1 MDTGEAGE
9 LDEHLRRLLP
19 VPVADRE
26 EELDDVGLHPRPYP
40 APVEAMIT
48 GLTTGLALIVAIG
61 AQNAFVL
68 RQGIRREHVLLVVL
82 ICALSDALLICVG
95 TAGIG
100 GIVERAPWVLQ
111 VLRWGGVVYLLWFAW
126 GSFRSALHPDGLHT
140 SDAPGDG
147 CPSARAVALTTLSL
161 TYLNPHVYLDTVVML
176 GNVANQHGDQRWL
189 VALGAMLGSVLWF
202 TALGFGARALAR
214 PLDRPGTWR
223 VVDVLVGL
231 VMVAIALRL
240 ALGG

>member
-1 MDTGEAGE
+1 
-9 LDEHLRRLLP
+9 
-19 VPVADRE
+19 
-26 EELDDVGLHPRPYP
+26 
-40 APVEAMIT
+40 
-48 GLTTGLALIVAIG
+48 
-61 AQNAFVL
+61 
-68 RQGIRREHVLLVVL
+68 
-82 ICALSDALLICVG
+82 
-95 TAGIG
+95 
-100 GIVERAPWVLQ
+100 
-111 VLRWGGVVYLLWFAW
+111 
-126 GSFRSALHPDGLHT
+126 
-140 SDAPGDG
+140 
-147 CPSARAVALTTLSL
+147 
-161 TYLNPHVYLDTVVML
+161 ML